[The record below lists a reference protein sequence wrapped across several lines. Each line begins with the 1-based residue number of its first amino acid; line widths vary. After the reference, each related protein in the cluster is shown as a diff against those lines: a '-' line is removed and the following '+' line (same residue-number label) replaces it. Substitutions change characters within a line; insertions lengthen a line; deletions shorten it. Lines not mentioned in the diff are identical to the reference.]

1 MYVYVTTM
9 RWLPEQTNCEN
20 VKKKKKKRFGIK
32 MSDLLW
38 KSRVLEQL

>member
-20 VKKKKKKRFGIK
+20 VKKKPKKTFWNQ
-32 MSDLLW
+32 D
-38 KSRVLEQL
+38 V